1 MITEAAK
8 DDLLTRMEVSYQ
20 VYGKMMS
27 LCTAMI
33 KNMKCI
39 RGKTVITTK
48 VSLKM
53 NYLTEK
59 V

>member
-1 MITEAAK
+1 MITETAK
-8 DDLLTRMEVSYQ
+8 DDLLTRMELSYQ
-20 VYGKMMS
+20 VYGKMIR
-27 LCTAMI
+27 LCTAMT

-48 VSLKM
+48 VILKM
-53 NYLTEK
+53 NYQTGK